1 MPFPA
6 RRLGGESARDAER
19 RARDSELDAIRQSI
33 SGGGG
38 GSGTFTSAMETKLNG
53 IEDGATAD
61 QTGAEI
67 LTALGTPPFYSWF
80 CSGVVTPGGAEIL
93 GRGSTAGNQI
103 QTVSLS
109 RNGVSVE
116 QKHDII
122 YNQDNNNPGV
132 FLIQTAGL
140 YRIHARWTFKLNGS
154 ERYIE
159 VGILVNRTQRTNLDD
174 NDGTTFNNVAS
185 LTQAEGNETWQESNI
200 ERVLLL
206 SANDTIEFKY
216 YSSAQDNNISY
227 ERVHGSISMI
237 R

>member
-33 SGGGG
+33 SGGGGGG

-80 CSGVVTPGGAEIL
+80 CSGTVTPGGAEIL
-93 GRGSTAGNQI
+93 GRGGNAGNQI
-103 QTVSLS
+103 QTVSL
-109 RNGVSVE
+109 NSVD

-122 YNQDNNNPGV
+122 YNQNSNNPGV

-140 YRIHARWTFKLNGS
+140 YRIHARWTFSLNGS
-154 ERYIE
+154 ERYIQ
-159 VGILVNRTQRTNLDD
+159 VGILVNRTQRSNLDD
-174 NDGTTFNNVAS
+174 NDGTAFTNVAS
-185 LTQAEGNETWQESNI
+185 LTQADSNVTRQELNM
-200 ERVLLL
+200 EKVLLL
-206 SANDTIEFKY
+206 SADDTIEFKY
-216 YSSAQDNNISY
+216 YSSAQHNNMSY
-227 ERVHGSISMI
+227 EQVDGSISMI